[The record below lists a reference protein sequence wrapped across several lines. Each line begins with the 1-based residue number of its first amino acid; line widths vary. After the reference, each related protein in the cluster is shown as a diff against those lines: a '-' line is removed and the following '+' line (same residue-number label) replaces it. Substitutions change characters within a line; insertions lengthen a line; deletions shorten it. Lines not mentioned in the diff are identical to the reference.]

1 MAQVLSWVGLISSW
15 RYEVKR
21 QFNTQTP
28 VLPHLA
34 LITLMTLIPATLP
47 WQRFKE
53 VRTVTS
59 LMSLCYALILNN
71 KTKENA
77 WEAELLAIEED
88 NYKTAYHN
96 ASIDLFKTQ
105 AEEDIQN
112 EQQRKKLERQQKLQQ
127 LQQKQKPFS
136 FNRILQPFAA
146 KKPVPV
152 LSGKGDYGDDYHA
165 DYSDSF
171 NGSSDS
177 KAPRYF
183 SYDEPEDCN
192 NELNDLNGLTQDP
205 SEDLLRTLSRAGIRG
220 AEIVETIKAP
230 AFTRIKVKPPMGVG
244 FDKFKKLGADLQIH
258 CGLDSEPFIT
268 AQAGGVAIDFPRQ
281 DREFCPYYQYANHL
295 NKNVEAFTIPIGVN
309 INNQLVQ
316 ASLANADSP
325 HVLVGGITGSGKTEW
340 MVAAI
345 CSLIARFSPAMCQI
359 YLIDPKQ
366 VGFAKFQ
373 NYPHVKIIDSQEEAL
388 EQLTVL
394 NAEMR
399 RRYSLLKK
407 HEVMDINA
415 YNKLPSVQKLCRVVV
430 FFDEFAAFM
439 DDEYSSDF
447 TAQLRQ
453 LLAQGRGAGLHFI
466 LGTQRPDASVVSPLI
481 RSNCPVR
488 VALKTK
494 SFQDGKI
501 IIGNDCPSHSL
512 LGKGDLYYSCTGTD
526 QRLQGLWVEDV
537 YHLLGKPEKKV
548 ITNQSSPNPAVKPS
562 PKYGQMGEGF
572 SEASSEPNK
581 LDILEPPKDENASTV
596 NSPGSIEITVERS
609 NFLVK
614 LLGSRLF
621 DDRVKPLCDT
631 EHGLSVEEKLHLLR
645 YILYKNMGKE
655 SAIQLLWGVKSGG
668 KYHDRYKP
676 YADCFEQM
684 KSMLESRG
692 YSALND
698 WGFG

>member
-1 MAQVLSWVGLISSW
+1 
-15 RYEVKR
+15 VKR

-53 VRTVTS
+53 VRTITS

-71 KTKENA
+71 KTRENA

-105 AEEDIQN
+105 AEEDLQN
-112 EQQRKKLERQQKLQQ
+112 EQQRKRLERQQKLQQ
-127 LQQKQKPFS
+127 LQQKQQKPFS

-152 LSGKGDYGDDYHA
+152 LSGIEANG
-165 DYSDSF
+165 YSNDF
-171 NGSSDS
+171 GGSSNGQ
-177 KAPRYF
+177 APRYF
-183 SYDEPEDCN
+183 SYDESEDQL
-192 NELNDLNGLTQDP
+192 NELADFTESGINLLNDLGNSQNIQ
-205 SEDLLRTLSRAGIRG
+205 EDLLKTLSRAGIRG

-230 AFTRIKVKPPMGVG
+230 AFIRVKVKPPMGVG

-281 DREFCPYYQYANHL
+281 DREFCPYYQYANYL

-394 NAEMR
+394 NTEMR
-399 RRYSLLKK
+399 RRYSLLKR

-548 ITNQSSPNPAVKPS
+548 ITNQASPNPAVKPS
-562 PKYGQMGEGF
+562 PKYGQMGESF
-572 SEASSEPNK
+572 SEASSEPNE
-581 LDILEPPKDENASTV
+581 LDILEPPKDENVSTV

-621 DDRVKPLCDT
+621 DGQVKPLCDA

-676 YADCFEQM
+676 YAECFEQM
-684 KSMLESRG
+684 RAMLESRG

>member
-1 MAQVLSWVGLISSW
+1 M
-15 RYEVKR
+15 KR

-34 LITLMTLIPATLP
+34 LITLITLCPATLP

-53 VRTVTS
+53 VRTIAS
-59 LMSLCYALILNN
+59 LVSLCYALILNK
-71 KTKENA
+71 KTQEHA
-77 WEAELLAIEED
+77 WEAELLSIDED
-88 NYKTAYHN
+88 NYRTAYHN
-96 ASIDLFKTQ
+96 ASIDFSKIQ
-105 AEEDIQN
+105 AEEDFQN
-112 EQQRKKLERQQKLQQ
+112 EQQQQKLEKQQ
-127 LQQKQKPFS
+127 RLQRLQQRQQKPFS

-146 KKPVPV
+146 KEKLLVPV
-152 LSGKGDYGDDYHA
+152 AVGAGENSE
-165 DYSDSF
+165 YSQNNQYFDKHSF
-171 NGSSDS
+171 SYDTDNET
-177 KAPRYF
+177 PRYF
-183 SYDEPEDCN
+183 NHENQERQEGQSYN
-192 NELNDLNGLTQDP
+192 
-205 SEDLLRTLSRAGIRG
+205 LLKTLERAGIKN
-220 AEIVETIKAP
+220 AEIVETIQAP
-230 AFTRIKVKPPMGVG
+230 AFTRIKVRPPMGVG
-244 FDKFKKLGADLQIH
+244 FDKFKRLGADLQIH

-268 AQAGGVAIDFPRQ
+268 AQAGGVAIDFPRE
-281 DREFCPYYQYANHL
+281 DREFCPYPQYSNSL

-345 CSLIARFSPAMCQI
+345 CSLIARFDAAICQI

-407 HEVMDINA
+407 YEVMDINA
-415 YNKLPSVQKLCRVVV
+415 YNKLPSVQKLSRVVV

-439 DDEYSSDF
+439 DDEYSADF

-501 IIGNDCPSHSL
+501 IIGNDCASHSL

-537 YHLLGKPEKKV
+537 YQLLGKPEKKV
-548 ITNQSSPNPAVKPS
+548 MINQASPSLTVKPS
-562 PKYGQMGEGF
+562 PKYSQLGEGLG
-572 SEASSEPNK
+572 EASNSI
-581 LDILEPPKDENASTV
+581 DILDPPEDETPSTAS
-596 NSPGSIEITVERS
+596 NPSSIEITAERS
-609 NFLVK
+609 NYLVK

-621 DDRVKPLCDT
+621 DEQVKPLCDA

-684 KSMLESRG
+684 KTMLESRG
-692 YSALND
+692 YSALNN

>member
-1 MAQVLSWVGLISSW
+1 M
-15 RYEVKR
+15 KR

-28 VLPHLA
+28 ILPHLA
-34 LITLMTLIPATLP
+34 LITLMTLCPATLP

-53 VRTVTS
+53 LRTATS
-59 LMSLCYALILNN
+59 LIAFCYALILNK
-71 KTKENA
+71 KTQENA

-96 ASIDLFKTQ
+96 ASIDYFKNQ
-105 AEEDIQN
+105 AQEDLHN
-112 EQQRKKLERQQKLQQ
+112 EQQQRLQERQQKLQQ
-127 LQQKQKPFS
+127 LQERQQKQRQPFS
-136 FNRILQPFAA
+136 FDKILQPFAP
-146 KKPVPV
+146 KEKLPVSIGAGAEARYEDRHQGY
-152 LSGKGDYGDDYHA
+152 SG
-165 DYSDSF
+165 F
-171 NGSSDS
+171 NKLNSG
-177 KAPRYF
+177 YF
-183 SYDEPEDCN
+183 ANSETTGYYNQDEPE
-192 NELNDLNGLTQDP
+192 LNALTQSGFGILEDLDANDP
-205 SEDLLRTLSRAGIRG
+205 SQNLLDTLSRAGIKG
-220 AEIVETIKAP
+220 AEIAETIKAP
-230 AFTRIKVKPPMGVG
+230 AFTRIKIKPPAGVG
-244 FDKFKKLGADLQIH
+244 FEKFKRLGADLQIH

-281 DREFCPYYQYANHL
+281 DREFCPYQQYANLL
-295 NKNVEAFTIPIGVN
+295 NKNVEAFTIPIGIN
-309 INNQLVQ
+309 INNQLIQ

-345 CSLIARFSPAMCQI
+345 CSLIARFDAAACQI

-373 NYPHVKIIDSQEEAL
+373 NYPHVKIIDSQDEAL

-394 NAEMR
+394 NTEMR

-407 HEVMDINA
+407 YEVMDINA
-415 YNKLPSVQKLCRVVV
+415 YNKLPNIQKLPRVVV

-512 LGKGDLYYSCTGTD
+512 LGKGDLFYSSTGTD
-526 QRLQGLWVEDV
+526 QRLQGLWVQDV
-537 YHLLGKPEKKV
+537 YQLLGKPEKKV
-548 ITNQSSPNPAVKPS
+548 MINQASPSPTVKPS
-562 PKYGQMGEGF
+562 PKYSQLGEGLG
-572 SEASSEPNK
+572 EASNSI
-581 LDILEPPKDENASTV
+581 DILDPPEDETPSTAS
-596 NSPGSIEITVERS
+596 NPSSIEITAERS
-609 NFLVK
+609 NYLVK

-621 DDRVKPLCDT
+621 DEQVKPLCDA

-668 KYHDRYKP
+668 KYHERYKP

-684 KSMLESRG
+684 KTMLESRG
-692 YSALND
+692 YSALNS

>member
-1 MAQVLSWVGLISSW
+1 M
-15 RYEVKR
+15 KR

-34 LITLMTLIPATLP
+34 LITLMTLCPATLP

-53 VRTVTS
+53 FRTIAS
-59 LMSLCYALILNN
+59 LVSLCYALILNK
-71 KTKENA
+71 KTQENA
-77 WEAELLAIEED
+77 WESELLAIEED

-105 AEEDIQN
+105 AEEDIQD

-127 LQQKQKPFS
+127 LQQKQQKPFS

-152 LSGKGDYGDDYHA
+152 LSGIETSG
-165 DYSDSF
+165 YSNDF
-171 NGSSDS
+171 GGSSNGQ
-177 KAPRYF
+177 APRYF
-183 SYDEPEDCN
+183 SYDEPEDQLDELAN
-192 NELNDLNGLTQDP
+192 LSQSGINLLNDLNNSQGIQDP
-205 SEDLLRTLSRAGIRG
+205 SQDLLKTLSRAGIRG
-220 AEIVETIKAP
+220 AEIIETIKAP
-230 AFTRIKVKPPMGVG
+230 AFLRIKVKPPMGVG

-281 DREFCPYYQYANHL
+281 DREFCPYYQYANYL
-295 NKNVEAFTIPIGVN
+295 NKNVEAFSIPIGIN

-394 NAEMR
+394 NTEMR

-537 YHLLGKPEKKV
+537 YQLLGKPEKK
-548 ITNQSSPNPAVKPS
+548 ITINQASPSPAVNPS
-562 PKYGQMGEGF
+562 PKYGQMGEGLDKVSF
-572 SEASSEPNK
+572 EPNK
-581 LDILEPPKDENASTV
+581 LDILEPPKDENVNTI
-596 NSPGSIEITVERS
+596 NSPASIEITVERS

-621 DDRVKPLCDT
+621 DDQVKPLCDT

-676 YADCFEQM
+676 YAECFEQM